1 MSAVIFKAGYKN
13 LIVYQKA
20 LSLSVEISKYVST
33 KRYSRTREFIIVQL
47 LRSVSSIGA
56 NIAEGYGRH
65 YQKSYRQFLS
75 IARGSCF
82 ETDYWLEVV
91 LKLKMFDNR
100 TIEGFIEKNKEI
112 AKMLTSMM
120 KKLEHRA

>member
-1 MSAVIFKAGYKN
+1 MKGHLSYKS

-20 LSLSVEISKYVST
+20 ERLTIDGYKYFTSN
-33 KRYSRTREFIIVQL
+33 KHDRRYQSITDQS

-82 ETDYWLEVV
+82 ESEYWFEIMIKLEIYDARL
-91 LKLKMFDNR
+91 LKNFQDQLV
-100 TIEGFIEKNKEI
+100 EI
-112 AKMLTSMM
+112 IKMLTVLM
-120 KKLEHRA
+120 KKPESK